1 MTPTPFESPRPTLPD
16 AIKSRVPS
24 PSSAAPPSYMALA
37 RRHQLYMALVQRH
50 QLCMAFPRANLHGFS
65 ARDLGMCCATKV
77 LHRPGW
83 RRVAYEWLSAY
94 GFAAPPRAWLH

>member
-1 MTPTPFESPRPTLPD
+1 MSLVRRHQLYT
-16 AIKSRVPS
+16 
-24 PSSAAPPSYMALA
+24 ALV

-50 QLCMAFPRANLHGFS
+50 QLYMAPVQRHQLCMAFLRANLHGFS

-83 RRVAYEWLSAY
+83 RRVAYEWLSPY
-94 GFAAPPRAWLH
+94 RCVAPPRAWLY